1 MREPTDAR
9 PNLAGQ
15 LLLAHPGLKDASFR
29 RAVILLSADDPA
41 GALGVVL
48 NRPLGRRLGQVMPA
62 FALGPLAE
70 VPLYRGG
77 PVEPEKLLL
86 AAWRRRVV
94 DEQFEL
100 HFGVEPAK
108 AALLAAQPEVT
119 VRAFVGYAGWSR
131 GQLGNELQGSTWFVA
146 APSDYNLTV
155 ADGPELWRLI
165 LGSLNPELKLLA
177 NEPEDPS
184 VN

>member
-1 MREPTDAR
+1 MHERPESR
-9 PNLAGQ
+9 PNLTGQ
-15 LLLAHPGLKDASFR
+15 LLLAHPVLQDANFR
-29 RAVILLSADDPA
+29 RSVILLSADDVE

-48 NRPLGRRLGQVMPA
+48 NRPLGRRLGQVTPA

-86 AAWRRRVV
+86 AAWRRRLV

-100 HFGVEPAK
+100 HFGVEPAQ
-108 AALLAAQPEVT
+108 AALLAEQPEVT
-119 VRAFVGYAGWSR
+119 VRAFLGYAGWSR
-131 GQLGNELQGSTWFVA
+131 GQLGNELQHSTWFVA
-146 APSDYNLTV
+146 PPADYNLTM

-177 NEPEDPS
+177 DEPEDPS